1 MSSSFRAFWLDVR
14 ASYWFIPA
22 LLTVFA
28 FLLALGTVW
37 IDRHGGSQWLSYLG
51 WFEPSRPEGARA
63 QLTVIATAT
72 IGIASTVFAITIAA
86 VAYASG
92 NYGPRLLTNFMNDR
106 GNQVSLGV
114 FIATFMF
121 NLMVLRVV
129 RNPETGAA
137 GPAEAAAFVPQVSV
151 IVAAGS
157 MILAVAVLVYFLH
170 HIPASIRINSVLGGI
185 GRRLIHDIEA
195 RFPEEGGAAEPQPIE
210 RGEPVRATDTGYIEI
225 IDFAALDRLAKKEGM
240 KVALQV
246 RTGDFIHPHLPMVE
260 VSGATLH
267 RELQRKI
274 RDCFSLGESR
284 TPTQD
289 LEFLIDEL
297 VEIGLRALSPGVNDP
312 FTAITSMHWMAA
324 AAAKL
329 ADRSLSEG
337 PEQENY
343 DPNRVRPVPDNFEH
357 FIRRSFGAIRPS
369 AAGNTT
375 AALMFLNAIFGVIL
389 GATSQPRRMIL
400 LEEARRM
407 VRQAETALKGPSL
420 EEVRER
426 LAEIE
431 AEMPRLPQARA

>member
-1 MSSSFRAFWLDVR
+1 MR

-22 LLTVFA
+22 LLTAFA
-28 FLLALGTVW
+28 FLLALVTVW
-37 IDRHGGSQWLSYLG
+37 ADRHGGSQWLSYLG

-114 FIATFMF
+114 FIATFTF

-129 RNPETGAA
+129 RNPEDGASGAA
-137 GPAEAAAFVPQVSV
+137 EMAAFVPQVSV
-151 IVAAGS
+151 LASAAS
-157 MILAVAVLVYFLH
+157 MILAVVILVYFLH

-185 GRRLIHDIEA
+185 GRRLIRDIEA
-195 RFPEEGGAAEPQPIE
+195 RFPEEGGTAEPHPVE
-210 RGEPVRATDTGYIEI
+210 RGEVVRATDSGYIEI
-225 IDFAALDRLAKKEGM
+225 IDFAALDRLAKKQG
-240 KVALQV
+240 VRIGLQV

-260 VSGATLH
+260 VAGAPLEP
-267 RELQRKI
+267 ELQGHI
-274 RDCFSLGESR
+274 RDCFSLGDSR

-297 VEIGLRALSPGVNDP
+297 VEIGLRALSPGINDP

-324 AAAKL
+324 ATAKL
-329 ADRSLSEG
+329 ADRSLGEG
-337 PEQENY
+337 PEQKDY
-343 DPNRVRPVPDNFEH
+343 DPERVRPVADDFEH
-357 FIRRSFGAIRPS
+357 FVRRSFGAMRASVAVNPV
-369 AAGNTT
+369 
-375 AALMFLNAIFGVIL
+375 AALVFLESLFGVIL
-389 GATSQPRRMIL
+389 GATSEPRRKIL

-407 VRQAETALKGPSL
+407 VRQAETQLDGPSL
-420 EEVRER
+420 EEVRAR
-426 LAEIE
+426 LARIE
-431 AEMPRLPQARA
+431 AEMPRLPQLRA